1 MRIPTKGSSTDIE
14 FGNKAR
20 ERAYVMACL
29 IMLKL
34 EGIMSIDPAVGIE

>member
-14 FGNKAR
+14 LGNKAR
-20 ERAYVMACL
+20 ERADVMAYL
-29 IMLKL
+29 MMLKL